1 MALWVITGPP
11 AGGKTTWVRQHARPG
26 DIVIDLDA
34 IAGALTAGPPTH
46 QHAKPVLR
54 CAQRARSVAID
65 EALKHTHRCDVYVIH
80 MQPEPRHLARYA
92 QHGAQVV
99 TVDPGREVVEQR
111 ARDERPPGTLAVV
124 ARWYAKR
131 PAPASVTPSDSDR
144 PRAVHSRSW

>member
-1 MALWVITGPP
+1 MALYVVTGPP
-11 AGGKTTWVRQHARPG
+11 AGGKTTWVQRHAKPG

-124 ARWYAKR
+124 ARWYAGR
-131 PAPASVTPSDSDR
+131 TTQPSVTHGDEDR
-144 PRAVHSRSW
+144 AEVVHSRSW